1 VPFSHPP
8 GQWATHLLPEGL
20 LGSEV
25 YPFLHVQVLGAV
37 QSAFKQGSRQWGSQI
52 VPVLSRV
59 QPGSQ
64 PQTFGPIHLPFLHPL
79 GHSATQ
85 VSWISLKPGL
95 QEHLLGPMQTPAPQP
110 PSQKNSH
117 LLVFLLR
124 VNLQQVLQFLCVVS
138 VGNQQYNTHTYRLF
152 GETYPGL
159 QRHASAPTHSPPCPQ
174 PPVQTGVQNFP
185 SGLSWKPAL
194 HEQIPLVVQTP
205 FRHPIGHVGMQFWKL
220 SLM

>member
-37 QSAFKQGSRQWGSQI
+37 QSAFKQGSRQWGSQM

-95 QEHLLGPMQTPAPQP
+95 QEHLLGPMHTPAPQP

-138 VGNQQYNTHTYRLF
+138 VGNQQYNTHISFIWGDLPRLAATRF
-152 GETYPGL
+152 GPYAFATL
-159 QRHASAPTHSPPCPQ
+159 SATPRADWRAEFSVWTELE
-174 PPVQTGVQNFP
+174 TGV
-185 SGLSWKPAL
+185 A
-194 HEQIPLVVQTP
+194 
-205 FRHPIGHVGMQFWKL
+205 
-220 SLM
+220 